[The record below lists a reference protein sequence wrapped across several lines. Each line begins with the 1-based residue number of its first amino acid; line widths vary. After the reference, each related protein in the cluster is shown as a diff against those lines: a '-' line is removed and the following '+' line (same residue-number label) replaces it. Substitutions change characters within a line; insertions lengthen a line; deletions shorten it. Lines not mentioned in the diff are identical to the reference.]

1 MAVIKQNR
9 FVVIQISCYFTN
21 VQQFG
26 FMVNYLTT
34 KIIRDTKERIHMTSR
49 VVEQFLQLV
58 QIDSETKH
66 EEVIAPVLVSLL
78 EELGFDVLQD
88 DAHTRNGHGA
98 GNIIAT
104 LKGNKDGVDPIYFT
118 THMDTVVPGKG
129 IKPEIREDGYIYSDG
144 TTILGADDKA
154 GIAASLEMVKRLKEQ
169 NIAHGDIQFII
180 TAGEES
186 GLVGAKELDPAHIHA
201 KYGFAIDSDG
211 KVGGIVTSAPFQA
224 KLMVKVLGKTAHAGV
239 APEKG
244 ISAITVAAKAIAQ
257 MKLGRIDEETTANIG
272 RFEGGQATNIVCDEV
287 SILAE
292 ARSIRREKLDA
303 QTAHMKETFERVAQQ
318 LGAQAQVD
326 IQIMYPG
333 FSVTEDDKVVQVAVE
348 AVKTVGRTPLLGSS
362 GGGSDA
368 NVIAGF
374 GIPTVNLSVGYEEI
388 HTTNERMPI
397 EELEKLADL
406 LVEIVRTVAK

>member
-1 MAVIKQNR
+1 MN
-9 FVVIQISCYFTN
+9 
-21 VQQFG
+21 
-26 FMVNYLTT
+26 
-34 KIIRDTKERIHMTSR
+34 SR
-49 VVEQFLQLV
+49 VINEFLELV

-66 EEVIAPVLVSLL
+66 EEVIAPILVNKL
-78 EELGFDVLQD
+78 EEMDFEVFQD

-104 LKGNKDGVDPIYFT
+104 LKGSLDVDPIYFT
-118 THMDTVVPGKG
+118 VHMDTVVPGAG

-154 GIAASLEMVKRLKEQ
+154 GMAALFEMARRLKEQ
-169 NIAHGDIQFII
+169 NIEHGTIQFII

-186 GLVGAKELDPAHIHA
+186 GLVGAKELDPSLIQA
-201 KYGFAIDSDG
+201 KYGFAVDSDG
-211 KVGGIVTSAPFQA
+211 KVGGIVTAAPFQA
-224 KLMVKVLGKTAHAGV
+224 KLETKIFGKTAHAGV

-244 ISAITVAAKAIAQ
+244 ISAISLASKAIAK
-257 MKLGRIDEETTANIG
+257 MNLGRIDEETTANIG
-272 RFEGGQATNIVCDEV
+272 RFEGGKATNIVCDEV
-287 SILAE
+287 YILSE
-292 ARSIRREKLDA
+292 ARSIKQEKLDA
-303 QTAHMKETFERVAQQ
+303 QTKHMKETFEQIAQE
-318 LGAQAQVD
+318 LGGRAEVD
-326 IQIMYPG
+326 VQIMYPG
-333 FSVTEDDKVVQVAVE
+333 FAVTETDRVVQVAMQ
-348 AVKTVGRTPLLGSS
+348 AVKNVGREPLLGIS

-406 LVEIVRTVAK
+406 LVEVVKCSAN